1 MLKKLKRKF
10 ILITMTFITLI
21 LVCVIT
27 LLCLASYQRTKN
39 DINNSLNFALYKY
52 DDHPTLELDYSTKN
66 LQNDNDPPPNM
77 NSFTI
82 ITDDSNAIL
91 ELYSRNYQ
99 ISDETSQN
107 LVNSI
112 QDNAHVR

>member
-52 DDHPTLELDYSTKN
+52 DDHLTLELDYSTKN
-66 LQNDNDPPPNM
+66 LQNDNDPPSKHEFIYN
-77 NSFTI
+77 
-82 ITDDSNAIL
+82 
-91 ELYSRNYQ
+91 
-99 ISDETSQN
+99 
-107 LVNSI
+107 
-112 QDNAHVR
+112 HH